1 METMNYEL
9 LSEMGIYIQKSKTF
23 IWPLLN
29 LKVKPIETYLKFGD
43 IDTECSRML
52 IALFHNKDTGYEKHK
67 KEITESP
74 YYNFTFTD
82 GEFDIVTFNMY
93 NIRDDY
99 DKVINGEYSKIS
111 NNFKIFLS
119 VVEKNKVVLKCLEPE
134 TNYKEFAKV
143 LAIPESEL
151 EGRELLSPPN
161 FDSETIHVLPSI
173 RKQIYEEYGLVEE
186 I

>member
-9 LSEMGIYIQKSKTF
+9 LSEMGIYIQKSRTF

-29 LKVKPIETYLKFGD
+29 LKVTPIETYLKFGE

-52 IALFHNKDTGYEKHK
+52 IALFHNADESYTRNKKD
-67 KEITESP
+67 IANSP

-111 NNFKIFLS
+111 KNFKVFLS

-134 TNYKEFAKV
+134 TNYKEFARV
-143 LAIPESEL
+143 LGIHESEL

-161 FDSETIHVLPSI
+161 PESETIFVLPSV
-173 RKQIYEEYGLVEE
+173 RKKIYEEYGLVEE
-186 I
+186 V